1 MDAVKPKA
9 SVTIE
14 GKKLGLLFD
23 VNSNPT
29 KKGIKM
35 HFVLEEKFEDPRDKQ
50 ALASKISTALQKKFG
65 DDGEVL
71 MIGVQPKNLFDLKFF
86 SSWYQDQSDAKFR
99 SQFFRLR

>member
-9 SVTIE
+9 SVKID

-29 KKGIKM
+29 KKGVKM
-35 HFVLEEKFEDPRDKQ
+35 HFVLEEKFADPRDKQ

-65 DDGEVL
+65 DAGIVIDYDERSPYENAISYVVPL
-71 MIGVQPKNLFDLKFF
+71 QSISELLIKALKG
-86 SSWYQDQSDAKFR
+86 QQ
-99 SQFFRLR
+99 